1 MLRLISKKIPSK
13 PVFPKVTPSKQKQR
27 NAYDSNFK
35 LEVLSFAEKH
45 TNAETMRYFGI
56 NEKLI
61 RDWKKAKAKLKALE
75 KPVKKIRFNSSPV
88 EEIEKELIA
97 WVTNS
102 IDQGHIINRG
112 AIRLKALEYATK
124 DNTLASQDFK
134 ASAGWC
140 TRFMK
145 RHGLCFQNTKRESE
159 QSASSKKRRTT
170 STSSF
175 APDQFPDNIDLE
187 DLIDNL

>member
-1 MLRLISKKIPSK
+1 
-13 PVFPKVTPSKQKQR
+13 
-27 NAYDSNFK
+27 
-35 LEVLSFAEKH
+35 
-45 TNAETMRYFGI
+45 MRYFGI

-61 RDWKKAKAKLKALE
+61 RDWKKAKVKLKALE

-102 IDQGHIINRG
+102 IDQGHIVNRG

-145 RHGLCFQNTKRESE
+145 RHGLCFQNTKRE
-159 QSASSKKRRTT
+159 
-170 STSSF
+170 
-175 APDQFPDNIDLE
+175 
-187 DLIDNL
+187 